1 MDRRSVHDNDARS
14 SISENPNV
22 FDDEYAVDDIGV
34 SDGFRLGP
42 VEHTPSHGF
51 RQEVSNRS
59 IPAYLRSTS
68 GADGLPSRNSS
79 RKSRSGADPF
89 ASPEDASIGLTPDRT
104 TSIRSASTT
113 TYAPSLAHRS
123 VSSASTYAPARVQ
136 SPYASNN
143 GPSHPYAMYPQGI
156 GMTRTPSI
164 VSSSTI
170 RAPDR
175 TAAAREGPAHPYM
188 MYSQHVTEDSQEPVE
203 QMQNHIPVGFAE
215 AGQPYHRRL
224 GADGEE
230 QDIVGPDG
238 HAEQLPPY
246 SRYPEGG
253 PQKYPL
259 LGVPEMHE
267 YREAPDNVAASQVPL
282 MPAATHPES
291 STGDRGIPLSQVEQ
305 MESHD
310 SGSSE
315 KSWKEKSWKEKRKT
329 RFCGIPLW
337 WMLLAG
343 GIMVFLAIVL
353 GGAIG
358 GFVAKNKIAVE
369 SSAPV
374 VTVTS
379 TTALYH
385 ASQISTPTSMPTLP
399 AGNFALDMTTP
410 QSVQASCLTDT
421 SQAAAWSCNI
431 PDPVAAAISILRPA
445 NNPNGPASVYLYYT
459 SENTTI
465 RYGTQTPE
473 FNQHVELM
481 TVIDLDE
488 PHRGPAYYFQSYY
501 NKLVVVHP
509 DDLHIPSTSKGKRSG
524 SSSSGPLLRRG
535 VVPVA
540 EKPWFCYWNGTFVEG
555 FIYATENSTESV
567 GASQT
572 IATTTTTT
580 TTGAGSSV
588 PTVSVSPTA
597 GTSTSNRVSSAT
609 ITPAAATT
617 TSASL
622 PLTSSFTTTF
632 SARDNGDPHLH
643 SAPSSWVN
651 RRNTLEERD
660 ADDLP
665 TSGGIPYIVK
675 IEERRVP
682 NSVVQPY
689 CVQMQVLENGYA
701 GVVSDQ
707 HGPIQFK
714 LKESDP
720 SFAAYEARESSKRR
734 SKRDPA
740 GGCHCQWTGT

>member
-1 MDRRSVHDNDARS
+1 
-14 SISENPNV
+14 
-22 FDDEYAVDDIGV
+22 
-34 SDGFRLGP
+34 
-42 VEHTPSHGF
+42 
-51 RQEVSNRS
+51 
-59 IPAYLRSTS
+59 
-68 GADGLPSRNSS
+68 
-79 RKSRSGADPF
+79 
-89 ASPEDASIGLTPDRT
+89 
-104 TSIRSASTT
+104 
-113 TYAPSLAHRS
+113 
-123 VSSASTYAPARVQ
+123 
-136 SPYASNN
+136 
-143 GPSHPYAMYPQGI
+143 
-156 GMTRTPSI
+156 
-164 VSSSTI
+164 
-170 RAPDR
+170 
-175 TAAAREGPAHPYM
+175 
-188 MYSQHVTEDSQEPVE
+188 
-203 QMQNHIPVGFAE
+203 
-215 AGQPYHRRL
+215 
-224 GADGEE
+224 
-230 QDIVGPDG
+230 
-238 HAEQLPPY
+238 
-246 SRYPEGG
+246 
-253 PQKYPL
+253 
-259 LGVPEMHE
+259 MHE